1 MSHPVSA
8 GSQTWISALNHKAI
22 HLSSPLFDLKNKTKQ
37 NKKSLVGD
45 TLQDSSLP
53 LHFLLTLALLV
64 HR

>member
-1 MSHPVSA
+1 
-8 GSQTWISALNHKAI
+8 
-22 HLSSPLFDLKNKTKQ
+22 LKNKTKQ